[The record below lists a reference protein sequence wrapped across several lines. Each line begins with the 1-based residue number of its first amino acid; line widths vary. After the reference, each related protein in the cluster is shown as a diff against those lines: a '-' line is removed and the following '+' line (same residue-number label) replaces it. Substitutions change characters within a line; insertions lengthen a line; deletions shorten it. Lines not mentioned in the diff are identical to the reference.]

1 MDAGSSTAGA
11 AAPGTRARAMQVRLW
26 LACLAT
32 QELLSS
38 YLGLQLGLYDVLH
51 TAPGTYDDLAARAG
65 VAPRYARE
73 WLEQQ
78 AVAGILEVDDA
89 TRPPA
94 ERVFSLPAEHA
105 RVLTAS
111 DDPLSLASMAM
122 LPLGGIANALP
133 ALLDAFRTGGGV
145 PDARF
150 GADWRRGHS
159 GANRALFTHQLAGWI
174 RRALPAVHAALRA
187 PGARIADVGCGAGWA
202 SIALAKAYPRA
213 LVHGFDL
220 DADSVADARQ
230 NACEAG
236 VSDRV
241 EFTVHD
247 ATQPLPGGPFDLV
260 CLLDMLHEMPRPVEV
275 LCACRASRAA
285 GGAAIVLDAK
295 VGLEFSAPADEVE
308 RFQYATSVLHCLP
321 AAMASTPTT
330 GTGTVLRPEQ
340 VRAFARDAG
349 FGDARILPVQERFHR
364 MYHLVDST
372 DRT

>member
-51 TAPGTYDDLAARAG
+51 AAPGTYDDLAARAG

-111 DDPLSLASMAM
+111 DDPLSLASMAV

-145 PDARF
+145 PDAR
-150 GADWRRGHS
+150 
-159 GANRALFTHQLAGWI
+159 LA
-174 RRALPAVHAALRA
+174 
-187 PGARIADVGCGAGWA
+187 
-202 SIALAKAYPRA
+202 
-213 LVHGFDL
+213 
-220 DADSVADARQ
+220 
-230 NACEAG
+230 
-236 VSDRV
+236 
-241 EFTVHD
+241 
-247 ATQPLPGGPFDLV
+247 
-260 CLLDMLHEMPRPVEV
+260 
-275 LCACRASRAA
+275 
-285 GGAAIVLDAK
+285 
-295 VGLEFSAPADEVE
+295 
-308 RFQYATSVLHCLP
+308 
-321 AAMASTPTT
+321 
-330 GTGTVLRPEQ
+330 PE
-340 VRAFARDAG
+340 
-349 FGDARILPVQERFHR
+349 
-364 MYHLVDST
+364 
-372 DRT
+372 